1 MSSSEY
7 VVAVDAMSADSVE
20 AYLVSVWRRV
30 LRSEDIGPHDNF
42 FDRGGD
48 SLIALEMLAAID
60 DAIDTDVSVPTL
72 YDRPTIAE
80 LCDYIVATGAR

>member
-1 MSSSEY
+1 MSSSED
-7 VVAVDAMSADSVE
+7 VIPVDVTSIDSVE

-30 LRSEDIGPHDNF
+30 LRVADIGPHDDF

-48 SLIALEMLAAID
+48 SLVALEMLAAID
-60 DAIDTDVSVPTL
+60 DAIDTDVSVLTV

-80 LCDYIVATGAR
+80 LCDYIVGTGSP